1 MVGLFLLTLISA
13 FANAGGIGGGAIIVP
28 VYIFL
33 FDYMTAESIPLSKA
47 TIFAGAVMNI
57 LMIVQKKH
65 PHNPSEP
72 LINYEMTS
80 CMLPLLL
87 CGTMIGVILTKA
99 FPAII
104 VITLLILYLTKST
117 FSMYSK

>member
-1 MVGLFLLTLISA
+1 MLTVISA

-28 VYIFL
+28 VYIFM

-47 TIFAGAVMNI
+47 TILAGAVVNI
-57 LMIVQKKH
+57 LMIVRKRH
-65 PHNPSEP
+65 PHNPEES

-87 CGTMIGVILTKA
+87 SGTMIGVILTKA
-99 FPAII
+99 FPPII
-104 VITLLILYLTKST
+104 VIVLLIAYLTKST
-117 FSMYSK
+117 ISMYGK